1 MYDPNIVPLGMYG
14 TLRIV
19 WRSIQVGG
27 YVYEITDNRTRLE
40 GDKDDWSSTNSF
52 ISMFEPTQFQ

>member
-1 MYDPNIVPLGMYG
+1 MYDLNIVLLGMYG

>member
-1 MYDPNIVPLGMYG
+1 MYG
-14 TLRIV
+14 MLRNA

-40 GDKDDWSSTNSF
+40 GDKDDRSSTNSF

>member
-1 MYDPNIVPLGMYG
+1 MYEVNIVLLGMYG